1 MRFVFFT
8 LAAVILAFGAACD
21 TEDRSATNSHNTAGH
36 NSGNIPV
43 NHSGTNHSQMDH
55 SSMQSS
61 PNAATAPYDLQFLD
75 TMTAHHRAAV
85 DMAKAIDGRTQHAE
99 LNAMAKKIISDQEKE
114 IAQMNKWRDEW
125 FADEP
130 PAINM
135 EMTGMSDSMK
145 TMDMKGLRTLSG
157 NALDIEFVKQMI
169 PHHQGAS
176 QMASEARQ
184 RSQRDEIKTLAAQI
198 INEQNAE
205 ILQMQGWLDAWTK

>member
-1 MRFVFFT
+1 MRFVSFT
-8 LAAVILAFGAACD
+8 LAAVLAFGTACD
-21 TEDRSATNSHNTAGH
+21 REDRSVTNSHTAAGH
-36 NSGNIPV
+36 NSGNMAV
-43 NHSGTNHSQMDH
+43 NQSETNHSQMDH

-61 PNAATAPYDLQFLD
+61 PNAASAPYDLQFLD
-75 TMTAHHRAAV
+75 TMTVHHQAAV

-99 LNAMAKKIISDQEKE
+99 LNALAKKIISDQEKE

-125 FADEP
+125 FAGAA

-135 EMTGMSDSMK
+135 EMTGMGDSMK